1 MRVVSFHLHDV
12 CGQLKMSLAVMAI
25 LLPPLAMV
33 KVLLTTLSLMLLQIP
48 VLAAL
53 VIS

>member
-1 MRVVSFHLHDV
+1 MREGSSHLHGV

-33 KVLLTTLSLMLLQIP
+33 KVLLTTLSLMLLQAP
-48 VLAAL
+48 ALTAL